1 MDTFKEQ
8 LAYLGDG
15 VDLKSMIN
23 GARDHFDAIEDE
35 GIRRKRDTDKKEK
48 NARVRLLHVTCTCMI
63 HSMTHL
69 FLARC
74 NYHLSR

>member
-15 VDLKSMIN
+15 VNLKSMIN

-35 GIRRKRDTDKKEK
+35 GIRRKRDTDKK
-48 NARVRLLHVTCTCMI
+48 NARVRL
-63 HSMTHL
+63 
-69 FLARC
+69 
-74 NYHLSR
+74 Y